1 MTHDDRDLTW
11 EVQRH
16 DHRTLFVG
24 LGGTGKE
31 IIARAKAR
39 LLSLADGSRSPA
51 VGFLVIDVD
60 PSPPKTPGLESVL
73 GPEEVCN
80 PSRLFPPSQVQREVL
95 RHMTEGSELHWV
107 GERVPPGEMTLG
119 YDSFVRGAES
129 RRQAGLLAYLWEEHS
144 SAGVT
149 SALRVAI
156 ERVVERARGDVSL
169 SIFLVSSVCGGTGGG
184 MLLDTAWLARG
195 IGLDYSACSCDVSA
209 LLILPGVFRRL
220 VDDPTYET
228 LQRNALATLTE
239 LDYFMYPEDQRSSR
253 TGDPGGVPW
262 LVRSAA
268 HGGRVL
274 DSSGAAL
281 QTVFLIDNQ
290 RNRGGTLDGPDV
302 VFPAVADMLVHL
314 SGTLI
319 GDRFAEALNN
329 AKATLRRRFT
339 GDRTAVDRREM
350 PHYSSLGLVRI
361 VLPVRGMAVE
371 AAGVLSGDVLERLRG
386 SGEAP
391 DEPAVADALRSLGL
405 DPESATRLVANRL
418 AASLADALDLRACA
432 RNRIA
437 IVSERVTEHVR
448 LRLQGEILRRECLDS
463 LEKAKSAVVVAQ
475 DGLRGRLDEQL
486 AGAVEVAASALDNRL
501 AEMRGRDRG
510 WVWLAKLLGGVIE
523 AADRHWREAAK
534 ASACERSDAVD
545 RAEEVL
551 RQAQERLR
559 RCPAAEVRVTA
570 LRAARQCDEW
580 LNQKLN
586 LVSAQMRGQ
595 VLADSLPRLRGIA
608 EAADALADLLA
619 GSLPREVPLAVA
631 ALRQEDAGR
640 APIVDLAV
648 AADGR
653 LHYEALDPS
662 VREGLAASCAEAIS
676 LELRDGLPC
685 LCGDAG
691 EPGGRPLLLGPGRRP
706 SEAARAWVSYLADR
720 LEPHFASLHLDDFLP
735 SDEVAGHYAEA
746 CVGEAGVFVKCDP
759 TAQRDEGN
767 EPIKITLAVVPENSR
782 LQAAFGN
789 HSNHSGVVCPQ
800 SRAPREATL
809 FRAEIGILGRVLQ
822 LRKDGAALE
831 AGMVTQPGLWTL
843 GQLSHDIFWGE
854 PSRWADLGLFFLSLA
869 ASRIKREAP
878 PREEAGA
885 SSGRGHAYVL
895 TVVGRGQKIKL
906 GVGLQAAILEFLSP
920 NQEVYRRQLWRD
932 LGEEESREAVRQ
944 ALPAVLRR
952 CAKLATQPAEV
963 PTAPLRIVL
972 GRLLRSLKPE
982 PSQ

>member
-1 MTHDDRDLTW
+1 MTHDDRDLIR

-39 LLSLADGSRSPA
+39 LLSLEDGSRSPE

-60 PSPPKTPGLESVL
+60 PSPPKTPGLESVF
-73 GPEEVCN
+73 GREEVCN

-129 RRQAGLLAYLWEEHS
+129 CRQAGLLAYLWEEHS

-169 SIFLVSSVCGGTGGG
+169 SIFLVSSICGGTGGG

-195 IGLDYSACSCDVSA
+195 IARDYVAYSCDVSA

-239 LDYFMYPEDQRSSR
+239 LDYFMYPEDQRPSR

-281 QTVFLIDNQ
+281 HTVFLIDNQ
-290 RNRGGTLDGPDV
+290 RNSGGTLGGPDV
-302 VFPAVADMLVHL
+302 VFPSVADMLVHL

-329 AKATLRRRFT
+329 AKATLRRHFT
-339 GDRTAVDRREM
+339 GDRTAMDRREM

-391 DEPAVADALRSLGL
+391 DEPAVADALRNLGL

-432 RNRIA
+432 KNRIA

-448 LRLQGEILRRECLDS
+448 LRLRGEDLRRQCLDS
-463 LEKAKSAVVVAQ
+463 LDRAKSAAVAAQ

-523 AADRHWREAAK
+523 AADRHWLEAAK

-545 RAEEVL
+545 RAEEAL

-559 RCPAAEVRVTA
+559 RCPAVEVRVTA

-608 EAADALADLLA
+608 EATNAMADLLA

-631 ALRQEDAGR
+631 ALREEDAGR
-640 APIVDLAV
+640 APIVDLSV

-662 VREGLAASCAEAIS
+662 VREGLVASCAEAIS

-685 LCGDAG
+685 LCGAAG
-691 EPGGRPLLLGPGRRP
+691 EPEGQPLLLGPGRRP

-735 SDEVAGHYAEA
+735 SDEVAGRYAEA
-746 CVGEAGVFVKCDP
+746 CIRWAEVFVKYDP
-759 TAQRDEGN
+759 IAQRDECG
-767 EPIKITLAVVPENSR
+767 EPIGITLAVVPENSR
-782 LQAAFGN
+782 LQTAFSSTD
-789 HSNHSGVVCPQ
+789 HYGVVCSQ
-800 SRAPREATL
+800 SRAPGVATV
-809 FRAEIGILGRVLQ
+809 FRAEIGILGRALQ

-854 PSRWADLGLFFLSLA
+854 PSRWADLRLFFLSLA
-869 ASRIKREAP
+869 ASRIKREALP
-878 PREEAGA
+878 GEKAGA
-885 SSGRGHAYVL
+885 PSGRRHAYVL

-944 ALPAVLRR
+944 ALPEVLRR

-963 PTAPLRIVL
+963 PAATLRIVL